1 MFNALFSKFK
11 NRPLNEGE
19 IKSNNMLLYG
29 SIGLT
34 SLGIIAIVFE
44 IVTTPNSTNLQP
56 ETAPKMAASKLAAP
70 PQQAVA
76 PKPALAVL
84 PASAVLPALATHP
97 VSASNLPAYSAEL
110 FGTVDA
116 LSGSASVSDQS
127 GKITPISAGLK
138 IYAGH
143 TINSGPDGE
152 VHLITEDGGIIALR
166 PDTVFRVDEYK
177 AEGGSADKIY
187 MSLLSGAARSIT
199 GWIGKHDTSAYRMN
213 TPDIT
218 IGIRGTD
225 HEVTVV
231 DKGDDEPGTYDTV
244 NEGSTVMKTPQ
255 GETEV
260 SPGKFAFAPK
270 GRAVAPFFLAQQPR
284 FWARR
289 RLKIEGRIQQRKEFL
304 RGRFEQMRE
313 ERINH
318 LKPVVSKRRGEV
330 RRQEHSSAIEKRNEL
345 RKNRQEK
352 AKQSKQAYREQ
363 HSTIMRKGS
372 DKKEGH
378 IRHRNRE

>member
-1 MFNALFSKFK
+1 MPYKIKGGSMFNALFSKFK

-84 PASAVLPALATHP
+84 PASATHP
-97 VSASNLPAYSAEL
+97 VSAPNLPAYSAEL

-138 IYAGH
+138 IYAGQ

-187 MSLLSGAARSIT
+187 MSLLSGAVRSIT

-213 TPDIT
+213 APGVTLG
-218 IGIRGTD
+218 IGGTD
-225 HEVTVV
+225 HEVTVIY
-231 DKGDDEPGTYDTV
+231 KGDGDEPGTYDTV
-244 NEGSTVMKTPQ
+244 NEGATVLKTPH
-255 GETEV
+255 GEAEV

-270 GRAVAPFFLAQQPR
+270 GRAVAPLFLAQQPR

-289 RLKIEGRIQQRKEFL
+289 RLKIEDRIQQRKEFL

-313 ERINH
+313 ERIKH
-318 LKPVVSKRRGEV
+318 LQQVRGE
-330 RRQEHSSAIEKRNEL
+330 RRDNVHTQER
-345 RKNRQEK
+345 
-352 AKQSKQAYREQ
+352 
-363 HSTIMRKGS
+363 G
-372 DKKEGH
+372 
-378 IRHRNRE
+378 